1 MSKPGQVEL
10 IADFVMKNKENF
22 YRLAYSYCLNAE
34 DALDIVQDSIHK
46 AIKSDTLK
54 DETAIKSWFYKI
66 VVHTALDFLRRRKRV
81 TVASD
86 GEMELRDP
94 GSEDRYRD
102 LDLERALDELPAEY
116 RSVVVLRYFED
127 LKIEE
132 VAEVLGLNVNTAK
145 TRLYKALK
153 LLRVEM
159 EETEIREVSEYG
171 K

>member
-1 MSKPGQVEL
+1 MNKPRQYEL
-10 IADFVMKNKENF
+10 IVDFVMHHKENF
-22 YRLAYSYCLNAE
+22 YRLAYSYVLNPE

-46 AIKSDTLK
+46 AIKLDTLK

-66 VVHTALDFLRRRKRV
+66 VVHTALDYLRRRKRV

-86 GEMELRDP
+86 EELAFRDN
-94 GSEDRYRD
+94 GQEDSYRD
-102 LDLERALDELPAEY
+102 LDLEQALNELPAEY

-132 VAEVLGLNVNTAK
+132 VAEVLGLNANTAK

-159 EETEIREVSEYG
+159 EENQEKEAPEYG
-171 K
+171 E

>member
-1 MSKPGQVEL
+1 MNKPRQYEL
-10 IADFVMKNKENF
+10 ITEFVMHNKDNF
-22 YRLAYSYCLNAE
+22 YRLAYSYVLSPE
-34 DALDIVQDSIHK
+34 DALDIVQDAIHK

-86 GEMELRDP
+86 AELEFRDT
-94 GSEDRYRD
+94 GHEDHYRN
-102 LDLERALDELPAEY
+102 LDLEKALNELPTDY

-132 VAEVLGLNVNTAK
+132 VAEMLGLNVNTAK

-159 EETEIREVSEYG
+159 EEVQIEEAP
-171 K
+171 